1 MEGANNVTYPSAFNH
16 SFCHAFATHANR
28 IDRRKV
34 LRHHPDKKA
43 GSKTIAHV
51 GTNDDAFFKC
61 IQKAHETL
69 TNSERR
75 RQFDSVDWNIED
87 EVPDLKSI
95 PADKFCSVIAPI
107 FAREGRFS
115 NVQPVAPFGDNEAP
129 KKDVEGFYDFWYNFD
144 SWRSFEWHDK
154 EVNEGSD
161 SYVFFHICA
170 VWWLLARPRRREGKS
185 TIKDSYRSGDAW
197 TLF

>member
-1 MEGANNVTYPSAFNH
+1 
-16 SFCHAFATHANR
+16 
-28 IDRRKV
+28 V

-43 GSKTIAHV
+43 GSKTIAHT

-69 TNSERR
+69 TNPERR

-87 EVPDLKSI
+87 EVPDLRSI
-95 PADKFCSVIAPI
+95 PADKFCAVVAPI

-115 NVQPVAPFGDNEAP
+115 NVQPVAPFGDDAAP
-129 KKDVEGFYDFWYNFD
+129 KSVVEGVYDFWY

-161 SYVFFHICA
+161 SYVSYLFNPRGIPQGIICTQT
-170 VWWLLARPRRREGKS
+170 PF
-185 TIKDSYRSGDAW
+185 TDM
-197 TLF
+197 

>member
-1 MEGANNVTYPSAFNH
+1 M
-16 SFCHAFATHANR
+16 

-43 GSKTIAHV
+43 AVS
-51 GTNDDAFFKC
+51 GTSDDAFFKC

-69 TNSERR
+69 TNNERR

-87 EVPDLKSI
+87 EVPTPKNV
-95 PADKFCSVIAPI
+95 PAEKYCETFGPI
-107 FAREGRFS
+107 FAREARFS
-115 NVQPVAPFGDNEAP
+115 RVQPVPEFGGADAS
-129 KKDVEGFYDFWYNFD
+129 KKEVEGFYDFWYNFD

-161 SYVFFHICA
+161 SYVDI
-170 VWWLLARPRRREGKS
+170 
-185 TIKDSYRSGDAW
+185 
-197 TLF
+197 